1 MTQIYA
7 GERQSG
13 KTTMLIEKS
22 AETGAIIVAPTLK
35 MARYIQD
42 IAKKMGKE
50 IPNPI
55 SALYFIHI
63 ISNENIRKHKKFLID
78 EVQMVL
84 DQMNV
89 EIATADN
96 DCVKRVTHNEVWY
109 KPSEKLPEEGELV
122 ILAIKDK

>member
-1 MTQIYA
+1 MTKRYA

-13 KTTMLIEKS
+13 KTNMLIEKS

-42 IAKKMGKE
+42 IAKKMEKK

-55 SALYFIHI
+55 STLCFIRI
-63 ISNENIRKHKKFLID
+63 LSDENMGKHKKFLID

-96 DCVKRVTHNEVWY
+96 DCVKQVTRY
-109 KPSEKLPEEGELV
+109 G
-122 ILAIKDK
+122 